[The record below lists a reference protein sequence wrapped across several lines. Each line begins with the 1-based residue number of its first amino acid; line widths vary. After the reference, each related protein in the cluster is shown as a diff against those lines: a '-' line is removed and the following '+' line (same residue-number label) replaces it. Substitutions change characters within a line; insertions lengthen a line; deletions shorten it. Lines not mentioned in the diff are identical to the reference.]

1 MLANYIKIALRNVW
15 KHKLFSFINIFGLA
29 SGLTVCML
37 AIAHIRGALE
47 YDSFHPNRDRTYRV
61 LTDVVS
67 LDNDVAPFATAPAP
81 LAGTLKQQYGFVE
94 EAARVTRTYNEFL
107 GNHKRLTMNSFVV
120 DPAFFRIFNFKLA
133 KGQPATEP
141 NTAVLTPETAL
152 KFFGTA
158 NPIGKTLENKELGIL
173 TVVGVLAKTPAK
185 SHLVFDMLFTQP
197 QNQAGLANW
206 EQYNSGHTYVMLRE
220 GTPADALQQALS
232 TTLKRATHD
241 LHFNRI
247 KGYGFRT
254 QRLDRIA
261 PAREELM
268 YGTYEPTLAGLFA
281 EIGVGLVTLLMA
293 AFNYI
298 NLTLA
303 RSLSRAREVGIRK
316 VAGAVRWQLLGQFM
330 AESVVLALLALGLAL
345 VMLECV
351 KPMTFVQQWLIGG
364 VRWDWT
370 IWTIFILFSILTGLL
385 AGVVPA
391 RILSGFEPARVLR
404 SHTGLRIIRGLSL
417 RKSLI
422 VAQFTISLVAM
433 IGLLTMI
440 RQMDYM
446 ATGDY
451 GFRQERILNLPIN
464 DVPAQRLT
472 NELNR
477 LAGVERVSATS
488 ELFGSHGNVQPVK
501 RSRAGQDAS
510 AAFVWSANDQFIP
523 NMGLTLLA
531 GQNLPVTTADT
542 SGRLVVI
549 NEEAV
554 KTFRLGTARGAVGQS
569 LWLNDSTD
577 VLVVGV
583 VRDFRFTTFA
593 IAVKPLLLRNKPDQY
608 RYVNISV
615 APGAEEAV
623 LADVKNVWK
632 RLSPYEPFAGQW
644 YIDLLQEQHANKSDT
659 NFMGLLLGLAFS
671 IACLGLLGMVTYTT
685 QTRVKEI
692 GVRKVMGAE
701 VNQLV
706 WLLSRDF
713 IKLLA
718 IAACIALPLGYM
730 TGYSFLFV
738 FAYHVSIGFETLG
751 ICLGTLFVLG
761 SLTIGLRTYK
771 AAQMNPAN
779 SLRSE

>member
-1 MLANYIKIALRNVW
+1 MLANYIKIALRNLW

-37 AIAHIRGALE
+37 AIAHIKGALE
-47 YDSFHPNRDRTYRV
+47 YDSFHPNRHRTYRV

-67 LDNDVAPFATAPAP
+67 LDNDITAFATAPAP

-94 EAARVTRTYNEFL
+94 EATRVTRTYNEFS
-107 GNHKRLTMNSFVV
+107 GNHKRLTMMSFVV
-120 DPAFFRIFNFKLA
+120 DPAFFQIFDFKLA
-133 KGQPATEP
+133 KGQPATAP

-158 NPIGKTLENKELGIL
+158 NPIGKTLENSELGIL
-173 TVVGVLAKTPAK
+173 TVVGVLAKSPAR
-185 SHLVFDMLFTQP
+185 SHLMFDMLFTLP
-197 QNQAGLANW
+197 QNKANLANW
-206 EQYNSGHTYVMLRE
+206 EQYNSGHTYVMLRQ
-220 GTPADALQQALS
+220 GTPADALRQGLS
-232 TTLKRATHD
+232 TTLYRATHD
-241 LHFNRI
+241 LHFKHI
-247 KGYGFRT
+247 KGYSFRT

-268 YGTYEPTLAGLFA
+268 NGTYEPTLAGLFV
-281 EIGVGLVTLLMA
+281 ELGVGLVTLLMA

-330 AESVVLALLALGLAL
+330 AESVVLALLALGLSL
-345 VMLECV
+345 VMLEFV

-364 VRWDWT
+364 VQWDWT
-370 IWTIFILFSILTGLL
+370 IWAVFILFSILTGLL
-385 AGVVPA
+385 AGIVPA
-391 RILSGFEPARVLR
+391 RILSGFEPSKVLR

-433 IGLLTMI
+433 IGLVTMI

-451 GFRQERILNLPIN
+451 GFRRERILNLPIN

-501 RSRAGQDAS
+501 RSRAGQDSS
-510 AAFVWSANDQFIP
+510 AAFVWSASDQFIP
-523 NMGLTLLA
+523 NMDLTLLA
-531 GQNLPVTTADT
+531 GQNLPATTADT
-542 SGRLVVI
+542 SGRLVVL

-554 KTFRLGTARGAVGQS
+554 KTFRLGTARAAVGQS

-583 VRDFRFTTFA
+583 VKDFRFTTFA

-608 RYVNISV
+608 RYVNVSV
-615 APGAEEAV
+615 APNAEEAV
-623 LADVKNVWK
+623 LADVKRIWK

-644 YIDLLQEQHANKSDT
+644 YNDFLQERHTHGSDT
-659 NFMGLLLGLAFS
+659 SFMGLLLGLAFS
-671 IACLGLLGMVTYTT
+671 IACLGLLGMVTYNT

-692 GVRKVMGAE
+692 GVRKVLGAE
-701 VNQLV
+701 VNQIV

-718 IAACIALPLGYM
+718 VAASVALPLGYL
-730 TGYSFLFV
+730 TGYAFLFS
-738 FAYHVSIGFETLG
+738 FAYHVTIGFETLG
-751 ICLGTLFVLG
+751 LCLGTLFILG